1 MSREQGVPPAGIS
14 VPGGS
19 FVAGGRVSA
28 QMVDGYVEKK
38 ILVADDEQAITE
50 LVAFALEM
58 EGYLVI
64 QAPDGPEALRLT
76 KLEHPDLAMVDIMM
90 PGLDGREV
98 SRRIKAD
105 PETADIPVLLFSA
118 APNPDLSQARAD
130 GFMPKPFDVTSLVDT
145 VKRYVGGNG
154 AE

>member
-1 MSREQGVPPAGIS
+1 MSTDS
-14 VPGGS
+14 T
-19 FVAGGRVSA
+19 
-28 QMVDGYVEKK
+28 EKK

-64 QAPDGPEALRLT
+64 QAPDGPEALRLIR
-76 KLEHPDLAMVDIMM
+76 EERPDLAMVDVMM

-98 SRRIKAD
+98 SRQIKGD

-118 APNPDLSQARAD
+118 APNPDLTEARAD
-130 GFMPKPFDVTSLVDT
+130 GFMPKPFDVNQLVDT
-145 VKRYVGGNG
+145 VKKYVRKDG
-154 AE
+154 AG